1 MPPPPIV
8 RASRLRDEQAD
19 EQKFYQTRAERIV
32 FTELMT
38 PKDAPEWAR
47 DRNAL
52 WNHAERAEKRKDA
65 QLAREFEMSLPH
77 ELTEQQREWLVKDF
91 AREAFV
97 RKGYAVDIA
106 IHAPDKDSDERNH
119 HAHLMV
125 TMRTLGADGFAAE
138 KDRELNSRAQLG
150 AWREQWAHLANRH
163 LERHGH
169 EARIDH
175 RSLKEQG
182 IDREAGVHLGY
193 AANEMAQRGAQSD
206 RMDRLKGVIERN
218 DIRLDMA
225 ALDREAAELGRQ
237 SLEKARAF
245 ASDMEALERMA
256 ALQKLEKAVKADAR
270 RLAEPRP
277 GAVSPEREF
286 GEGIRAAARIE
297 RRDEKGRAEQLA
309 WKNRMEEQK
318 PGVVT
323 PEAAK
328 AAVVKP
334 VEKGLQVADR
344 ATGMVTGLADYLSN
358 IVSGHSE
365 KPAPE
370 HDKGGVGGIIH
381 DDPKLRKEQQMARYA
396 AVKAEREADKALER
410 IEDDMKQGRSLSS
423 SDIQNSDAGASNDVA
438 AFRRR
443 RHAPADRRFAQA
455 QRARLRR
462 TRAGLI
468 EGSRVI
474 RRDGSRSDEAAGTRL
489 RPFRGDAGR
498 NRIEERAA
506 AVASFRA
513 TARSLTRSETPAPKP
528 RKRVKTG
535 GDGKGYAKGGARF
548 AARGLVQD
556 YLELCRNPLKDL
568 RRWAAEDK
576 RFGRAPRGFQAF
588 ITKGG
593 DHADN
598 QGAAVA
604 LAKAAGLRGQPL
616 PGLRLRVDAHGSR
629 GRADGVSARP
639 GAGSGGD
646 DGLRS
651 LRAERGGFERGG
663 LVSVFAL
670 ALRRTRRAAAAMRVP
685 TARRRTPSTPSS
697 GRSLTACAAAC
708 RAGKSPP
715 PCGR

>member
-1 MPPPPIV
+1 MAIFHLSAKIIS
-8 RASRLRDEQAD
+8 RGKGQSAIAAAAYRSGERLRDEQAN
-19 EQKFYQTRAERIV
+19 EQKFYQTRAERIE
-32 FTELMT
+32 FTEILA
-38 PKDAPEWAR
+38 PKDAPEWAH

-65 QLAREFEMSLPH
+65 QLAREIEVSLPH
-77 ELTEQQREWLVKDF
+77 ELTAQQREWLVKDF

-106 IHAPDKDSDERNH
+106 IHAPDKESDQRNH

-125 TMRTLGADGFAAE
+125 TRRTLGADGFAPTKDWKRNPQELAE
-138 KDRELNSRAQLG
+138 
-150 AWREQWAHLANRH
+150 WREQWAHLANRH

-237 SLEKARAF
+237 SVAKARAF
-245 ASDMEALERMA
+245 AQDMEALERMA
-256 ALQKLEKAVKADAR
+256 ALQKLESAAKADAR

-277 GAVSPEREF
+277 GAVSPEREL
-286 GEGIRAAARIE
+286 GEGIRASARQE
-297 RRDEKGRAEQLA
+297 RRDEKGRADQLA

-370 HDKGGVGGIIH
+370 RDQGGVGGIIH
-381 DDPKLRKEQQMARYA
+381 DDPKLRKEQQLARYA

-410 IEDDMKQGRSLSS
+410 IEDDMKRGRSLSS
-423 SDIQNSDAGASNDVA
+423 SDIQNLTSAHQMTL
-438 AFRRR
+438 
-443 RHAPADRRFAQA
+443 RHF
-455 QRARLRR
+455 
-462 TRAGLI
+462 
-468 EGSRVI
+468 
-474 RRDGSRSDEAAGTRL
+474 
-489 RPFRGDAGR
+489 
-498 NRIEERAA
+498 
-506 AVASFRA
+506 
-513 TARSLTRSETPAPKP
+513 
-528 RKRVKTG
+528 
-535 GDGKGYAKGGARF
+535 
-548 AARGLVQD
+548 
-556 YLELCRNPLKDL
+556 
-568 RRWAAEDK
+568 
-576 RFGRAPRGFQAF
+576 
-588 ITKGG
+588 
-593 DHADN
+593 
-598 QGAAVA
+598 
-604 LAKAAGLRGQPL
+604 
-616 PGLRLRVDAHGSR
+616 
-629 GRADGVSARP
+629 
-639 GAGSGGD
+639 GD
-646 DGLRS
+646 DGMRQLIDDLHKRK
-651 LRAERGGFERGG
+651 ERDGGRERD
-663 LVSVFAL
+663 
-670 ALRRTRRAAAAMRVP
+670 
-685 TARRRTPSTPSS
+685 
-697 GRSLTACAAAC
+697 
-708 RAGKSPP
+708 
-715 PCGR
+715 